1 MQKAD
6 SHLSM
11 LAKKAG
17 ENAYNELKK
26 IAAKGAKNKHTW
38 LDLISCKK
46 LACQV
51 ANIEYQH
58 KH

>member
-51 ANIEYQH
+51 ANIE
-58 KH
+58 